1 MGGRGEKERNMWRHA
16 SSCFTYYRSQSRVR
30 SLSCSSLR
38 MIFQNQLQATGS
50 SLLRTRPLST
60 YPVYHNTPVVVD
72 PTEYIPCVPQHTS
85 CGGSDEGYSISTP
98 PPPPPHPSVYTYSGY
113 CSPEY
118 VLKMAVLSTPV
129 HT

>member
-1 MGGRGEKERNMWRHA
+1 MEGRKREEGRGGEGVVGGRGEKERNMWRHA

-38 MIFQNQLQATGS
+38 MIFQNQLLATSS

-72 PTEYIPCVPQHTS
+72 QMK
-85 CGGSDEGYSISTP
+85 GTP
-98 PPPPPHPSVYTYSGY
+98 
-113 CSPEY
+113 
-118 VLKMAVLSTPV
+118 
-129 HT
+129 